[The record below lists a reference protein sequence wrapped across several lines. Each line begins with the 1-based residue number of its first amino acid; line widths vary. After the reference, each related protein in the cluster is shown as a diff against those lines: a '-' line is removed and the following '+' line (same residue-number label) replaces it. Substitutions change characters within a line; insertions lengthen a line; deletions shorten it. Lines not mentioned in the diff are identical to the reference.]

1 MGKEEPTRVLRIVAK
16 RNGFR
21 RAGRAWST
29 EPRDVALDALSAEEL
44 AQLRAEPMLIVTEVE
59 IAPPAGSQP
68 AGERDGGTG
77 AAEGAASLAPGASG
91 TGAADPDKFTPESA
105 GGGDDK
111 GAASADAEPAA
122 TGHAGDKDAPP
133 KTEPMAGGGDA
144 PSGAGSAAGRRGKGK
159 AKG

>member
-91 TGAADPDKFTPESA
+91 TGAETT
-105 GGGDDK
+105 
-111 GAASADAEPAA
+111 PAA
-122 TGHAGDKDAPP
+122 KKRKKATTPRVGSRRSPRCVAG
-133 KTEPMAGGGDA
+133 M
-144 PSGAGSAAGRRGKGK
+144 
-159 AKG
+159 